1 MVRATATSIT
11 AAAVAIA
18 EGHAAIAGIISSLPQ
33 HLVVAQLIGSIF
45 ILEAE
50 SAVPADLSAFEAQ
63 PDSVLTITALAQVA
77 QPLQQLI
84 VVSTPGMVVKR
95 CSTHNSFYS
104 RRCFIAGINADDL
117 I

>member
-18 EGHAAIAGIISSLPQ
+18 EGHTAIAGIIISLPQ
-33 HLVVAQLIGSIF
+33 HLIVAQLIGSIF
-45 ILEAE
+45 ILETD
-50 SAVPADLSAFEAQ
+50 SAVPADISALEAQ
-63 PDSVLTITALAQVA
+63 PDAVLTITALTQVT

-84 VVSTPGMVVKR
+84 VVSAPGMVVKR
-95 CSTHNSFYS
+95 CSAHNSFYS

>member
-18 EGHAAIAGIISSLPQ
+18 EGHAAIAGIIISLPQ

-63 PDSVLTITALAQVA
+63 PDSGAGRPAA
-77 QPLQQLI
+77 AAAD
-84 VVSTPGMVVKR
+84 R
-95 CSTHNSFYS
+95 CQYARYGS
-104 RRCFIAGINADDL
+104 
-117 I
+117 